1 MENLSGGQGF
11 LLLHQHLRRMDWSK
25 ITPGVTQPE
34 YLILTALHCSR
45 DAHPDV
51 PGVYVSSLAEELSVS
66 VSMISKLLK
75 LLEEKDWVLR
85 TIDKNSRRN
94 TFVSLTPLGQS
105 VYDDASELLRRFH
118 EGVVESIGREKFSQL
133 LASATTLFRA
143 YETALSELSPLQS
156 EK

>member
-25 ITPGVTQPE
+25 ITPGVSQPE
-34 YLILTALHCSR
+34 YLILTALHVQR
-45 DAHPDV
+45 EKNPDS

-75 LLEEKDWVLR
+75 SMEERDWILR

-94 TFVSLTPLGQS
+94 TFVSL
-105 VYDDASELLRRFH
+105 ASTGAAIYETATERPRGCGCFPWT
-118 EGVVESIGREKFSQL
+118 EQFTQL
-133 LASATTLFRA
+133 LTSAAILFRA
-143 YETALSELSPLQS
+143 YETAIEQL
-156 EK
+156 